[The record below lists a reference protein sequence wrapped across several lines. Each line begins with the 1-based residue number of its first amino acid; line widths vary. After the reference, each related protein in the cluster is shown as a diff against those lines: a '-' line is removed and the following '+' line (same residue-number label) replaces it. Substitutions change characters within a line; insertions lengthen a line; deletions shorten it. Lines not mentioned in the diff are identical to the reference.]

1 MSIQPHKSWRKYP
14 LGDPLGRTFR
24 HAGLHSVWQQILF
37 CFFLNEDEHHYPLT
51 SLRLGHSCYLKTW
64 FIAEH
69 LKMPSIL
76 NSDSAV
82 ALISCSQTKIQ
93 ILFPTYC
100 LGDHRH
106 VPPYLWALR
115 SPVLKWGSK
124 NTWTFEKDEIMFLMT
139 KFMAWHLLSTDC
151 MYYFQFSTIIIIEW
165 NSHHLATFTKHWS
178 SMAFSYSEATI
189 ARRCPWNDLNSLL
202 CHIKQNFA
210 SLIYSLNSA
219 WSLFTSLSIAG

>member
-1 MSIQPHKSWRKYP
+1 MSTQPHKSWWKYP

-37 CFFLNEDEHHYPLT
+37 CFFFNEDEHHRPLT
-51 SLRLGHSCYLKTW
+51 SLRLAHSCYLKTC

-82 ALISCSQTKIQ
+82 SLISV
-93 ILFPTYC
+93 
-100 LGDHRH
+100 HR
-106 VPPYLWALR
+106 LR
-115 SPVLKWGSK
+115 SKSCFPLTAWWPQTRSSIFVSLAFPCTEMGIK
-124 NTWTFEKDEIMFLMT
+124 NTWIFEKDEIMFLMT
-139 KFMAWHLLSTDC
+139 EFMAWHLLSTDC
-151 MYYFQFSTIIIIEW
+151 MYYFKFSTIIIIEW

-178 SMAFSYSEATI
+178 SMAFSYSEVTI
-189 ARRCPWNDLNSLL
+189 ARRCPWNNLNSLL

-219 WSLFTSLSIAG
+219 WSLFTSLSIAE